1 MREDTYQKK
10 EIGGGGEIIGNKFDM
25 NYKGSNK
32 SPDGYY
38 WVVTNLK
45 ETIKFFFKKDLPSAL
60 DIVMTQL
67 SNIKT
72 QI

>member
-1 MREDTYQKK
+1 MTEDRYQKK
-10 EIGGGGEIIGNKFDM
+10 EIGGGGEIFGIKFDL

-32 SPDGYY
+32 CPDSYY
-38 WVVTNLK
+38 WVITNLK
-45 ETIKFFFKKDLPSAL
+45 ETIKFFFKKYLPSAL
-60 DIVMTQL
+60 DLVMTQL